1 MNRDPVEEAKT
12 VAEMMAALNK
22 AYGLDLPESFPKG
35 TQLGSLWE
43 EQITVTPRPSLKD
56 LYKAK
61 GNSPVQI
68 TVPKAM
74 ESTVSIEVEEPSHEE
89 EKWQRP

>member
-1 MNRDPVEEAKT
+1 MNRDPVEEATT

-22 AYGLDLPESFPKG
+22 AYGLELPETFPKG

-56 LYKAK
+56 LYNAK
-61 GNSPVQI
+61 GTSPVRI
-68 TVPKAM
+68 TMPDAM
-74 ESTVSIEVEEPSHEE
+74 KSIVAIEVEEPSQE
-89 EKWQRP
+89 EK